1 MWRQSTG
8 DGNLGYAGRRR
19 RVASA
24 ESCRDDGAYDIQY
37 KFSLLKSLGIFPL
50 IRVHTNSNTCAM
62 SVDKTRSRAVLDQ
75 LGGRG
80 SGAGKELGPHDKIR
94 ASSQPKGVERED
106 KVRAAV
112 NGGDRDTGVQA
123 HLWGVGG
130 FAVAHHLY

>member
-24 ESCRDDGAYDIQY
+24 ESCREDGAYDIQY
-37 KFSLLKSLGIFPL
+37 KFSLLKSLDIFPL

-80 SGAGKELGPHDKIR
+80 SGAGKELGRMTKSGHRANQKEWRERIR
-94 ASSQPKGVERED
+94 FGLR
-106 KVRAAV
+106 
-112 NGGDRDTGVQA
+112 
-123 HLWGVGG
+123 
-130 FAVAHHLY
+130 